1 MVNEKTHKKV
11 KREKIVKLLNKLM
24 KAHEFYVAVDDNDYR
39 IKAFEICEPV
49 LEQLEAL
56 GVKRAF
62 TETLLA
68 YGDEFL
74 VFEFGVGWD
83 KVKEEFR
90 AV

>member
-1 MVNEKTHKKV
+1 MINVKEHKNL

-24 KAHEFYVAVDDNDYR
+24 SAHEFYIAVDDNDYR
-39 IKAFEICEPV
+39 LEAFEICDPLLKR
-49 LEQLEAL
+49 LEGL

-62 TETLLA
+62 SETLLA

-83 KVKEEFR
+83 KIKCEFK
-90 AV
+90 AI